1 MPSGPVQL
9 LQGAL
14 QGMPHLGVALGGPG
28 SWIADTT
35 GLVEGAADVER
46 QAVVE
51 DHPAAVFRQQHPVGV
66 DIHLAEGLSGGDA
79 GLRRSQQVGHERSR
93 AVDGA
98 RSEEHTS
105 EHQSLMRISYAVFC
119 LKTKKHK
126 T

>member
-79 GLRRSQQVGHERSR
+79 GLR
-93 AVDGA
+93 
-98 RSEEHTS
+98 SEEHTS
-105 EHQSLMRISYAVFC
+105 ELQSLMRTSYDVFC
-119 LKTKKHK
+119 LKKKNNTKKEEEQNE
-126 T
+126 